1 MNTDLKRFIV
11 KIIGVS
17 LAIALIGWLVFSLFL
32 PKYYIPI
39 LPFMLTFFLSVN
51 LLVHLFQVRQAKKDL
66 AKFTRSNMLVTF
78 FKLVLYSVFAFVYI
92 ANDTENALV
101 FVICL
106 MILYII
112 FTFIEV
118 TELTRITK
126 SKKG

>member
-1 MNTDLKRFIV
+1 MKRFIV

-17 LAIALIGWLVFSLFL
+17 LAITLIGWLVFSLFI
-32 PKYYIPI
+32 PEYYIPI
-39 LPFMLTFFLSVN
+39 LPFLLAFFLLVN
-51 LLVHLFQVRQAKKDL
+51 IVIHLFQLRQAKKDL
-66 AKFTRSNMLVTF
+66 AKFTRSNMLLTF

-106 MILYII
+106 MLLYII

-118 TELTRITK
+118 TELSRITRGTK
-126 SKKG
+126 E